1 MSAALLGPSID
12 SASSFIISPSSL
24 AHSVFPPYHL
34 VTVMQHTTTQRLNRC
49 DIDLQRLQL
58 DYTPGLFKPFKH
70 AKTNPAPVSL
80 SY

>member
-1 MSAALLGPSID
+1 MPAALRGSSID
-12 SASSFIISPSSL
+12 SPSSFIISPSSL
-24 AHSVFPPYHL
+24 ACSVFPPYHL
-34 VTVMQHTTTQRLNRC
+34 VTAMPHTTTQRPNRC
-49 DIDLQRLQL
+49 DIDLRRLEL